1 MLGVMFGEKH
11 SFHDMGLMLR
21 EYPEISP
28 PAPVIKQ
35 VEVPGMDGLLDISKI
50 LTGHLLYKR
59 RTIRMEFSILG
70 PREEWPEKH
79 SEIMDA
85 LHGEEMEIVLDD
97 DPDYFYTG
105 RLIVEGFDPEKVTS
119 GVTITADVEPYKFM
133 KKLGEYSVTVNDT
146 STAGILGSKMP
157 VIPTITASSGS
168 SITMHFGGNSYLL
181 KPGANIFPDVVLRSG
196 HNNFTFTGSG
206 TVEIEWRKGRF

>member
-1 MLGVMFGEKH
+1 MLGVTFGAKH

-21 EYPEISP
+21 KYPEISP

-105 RLIVEGFDPEKVTS
+105 RLIVEGYDPEKVTS
-119 GVTITADVEPYKFM
+119 GVTITADVEPYKT
-133 KKLGEYSVTVNDT
+133 KKEKRIFRVSVD
-146 STAGILGSKMP
+146 GSKKVLITVSKKP
-157 VIPTITASSGS
+157 VIPTITANSGS
-168 SITMHFGGNSYLL
+168 NITMHFGGNSYLL
-181 KPGANIFPDVVLRSG
+181 QPGANIFPDVVLRNG
-196 HNNFTFTGSG
+196 ENALTFEGNG
-206 TVEIEWRKGRF
+206 TASLEFREGRF